1 MIILK
6 HAPAGWIGSFY
17 TSNPTS
23 RSVHTGSEYHSYLR
37 CTGKWSEDR
46 EKAIELAKKEA
57 RKEITKINN
66 RILKLENEIK
76 ELEFQKSELSN
87 ENQEIYDSHE
97 DFQKQTGRL
106 AL

>member
-17 TSNPTS
+17 SSNPTG
-23 RSVHTGSEYHSYLR
+23 RSITTGNEYHSYLR
-37 CTGKWSEDR
+37 CTGKWCEDR

-66 RILKLENEIK
+66 KILKLENEIK
-76 ELEFQKSELSN
+76 ELEFQKCELSN
-87 ENQEIYDSHE
+87 ENQEVYYSDK
-97 DFQKQTGRL
+97 DFENLTGKSL
-106 AL
+106 L